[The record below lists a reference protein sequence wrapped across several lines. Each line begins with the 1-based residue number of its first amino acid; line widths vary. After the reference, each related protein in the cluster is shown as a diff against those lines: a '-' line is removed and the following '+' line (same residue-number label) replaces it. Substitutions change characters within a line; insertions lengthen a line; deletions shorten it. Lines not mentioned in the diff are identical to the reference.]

1 MLLTEVTVALILII
15 DVVISLPNILFDM
28 INGVLLVVNGNF
40 IKVTKSLLNDVHF
53 IFPSIIINNHFED

>member
-40 IKVTKSLLNDVHF
+40 IKVTKSLLNGVHF
-53 IFPSIIINNHFED
+53 IYPSIMINNHFED